1 MTSFDIAEHLNT
13 DEDIRLFL
21 QEVADTGDA
30 SDFVHAV
37 GIAAR
42 AKGMTAVANNAGV
55 SRASLYKALS
65 KDGKPAFD
73 TVFNVVKS
81 FGLTLAMHDA
91 DSSQTAH

>member
-1 MTSFDIAEHLNT
+1 LILNT
-13 DEDIRLFL
+13 DEDIRAFL

-55 SRASLYKALS
+55 SRASLL
-65 KDGKPAFD
+65 KP
-73 TVFNVVKS
+73 
-81 FGLTLAMHDA
+81 
-91 DSSQTAH
+91 

>member
-1 MTSFDIAEHLNT
+1 MTSFDIAEHLHT
-13 DEDIRLFL
+13 DEDIRAFL
-21 QEVADTGDA
+21 QE
-30 SDFVHAV
+30 
-37 GIAAR
+37 
-42 AKGMTAVANNAGV
+42 VANNAGV

-91 DSSQTAH
+91 DSSQAAH